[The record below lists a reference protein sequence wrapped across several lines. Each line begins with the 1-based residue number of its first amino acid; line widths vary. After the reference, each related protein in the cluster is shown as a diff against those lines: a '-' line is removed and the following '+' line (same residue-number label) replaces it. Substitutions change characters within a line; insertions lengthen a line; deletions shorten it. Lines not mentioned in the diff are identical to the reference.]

1 MTKRTCLSLFCGLGG
16 GALGFAQDGWDTVG
30 IDVDEGALADYRQLT
45 GHRAYALDLAK
56 ATPEQL
62 RELVGEAPDAIL
74 TSPPCQAFSGCL
86 PLKTSKTRPYQELSS
101 LAERGLMLALEAW
114 PEALPR
120 LILLEN
126 VPRIM
131 SRGRDWLDAVASML
145 NAYGYAWR
153 ETTHDCA
160 ELGGLAQHRRRF
172 FGVARL
178 VCCPA
183 QSKRVVEELLYE
195 PPHQR
200 VKGLGEVLEALPVPG
215 PWNHD
220 GGRLHELPRLS
231 ALNWLR
237 LAAIP
242 AGQDWRA
249 LPTQVRLMTQELV
262 DPRSQCLRREGSM
275 GVKGWRETTHAV
287 IGAASIQNTSLQ
299 VADPRLAPRGARQN
313 GGYGVNGWH
322 QAAHSVLA
330 TSQVHVSWVSLAD
343 PRLGSQPRAGAYG
356 VKSWNKPTGTI
367 IGAACHDNSAVS
379 VADARGWPQP
389 THELR
394 HIDGQL
400 CLLGPQ
406 LDLEDKTPTTL
417 VIKALDGTWH
427 RPLTTLE
434 LAALQ
439 SLPTQHE
446 GQWLALEGRAHKAWR
461 QRIGNAIP
469 PATAYAIA
477 QTMRRTL
484 DASDD
489 GMLLLCGQERWVQ
502 PHA

>member
-1 MTKRTCLSLFCGLGG
+1 
-16 GALGFAQDGWDTVG
+16 
-30 IDVDEGALADYRQLT
+30 
-45 GHRAYALDLAK
+45 
-56 ATPEQL
+56 
-62 RELVGEAPDAIL
+62 
-74 TSPPCQAFSGCL
+74 
-86 PLKTSKTRPYQELSS
+86 
-101 LAERGLMLALEAW
+101 
-114 PEALPR
+114 
-120 LILLEN
+120 
-126 VPRIM
+126 
-131 SRGRDWLDAVASML
+131 
-145 NAYGYAWR
+145 
-153 ETTHDCA
+153 
-160 ELGGLAQHRRRF
+160 
-172 FGVARL
+172 
-178 VCCPA
+178 
-183 QSKRVVEELLYE
+183 
-195 PPHQR
+195 
-200 VKGLGEVLEALPVPG
+200 
-215 PWNHD
+215 
-220 GGRLHELPRLS
+220 
-231 ALNWLR
+231 
-237 LAAIP
+237 
-242 AGQDWRA
+242 
-249 LPTQVRLMTQELV
+249 
-262 DPRSQCLRREGSM
+262 M